1 MNQNKTIAI
10 LYYVCSISFLITAAV
25 NFAGELKSNAGF
37 IWLAVGVVWLVLGLQ
52 YKNKAKEEEAKSKKS
67 KKGKNGKN
75 AKDVKNAK
83 NAKTS
88 KPKKLK

>member
-37 IWLAVGVVWLVLGLQ
+37 IWLAVGVV
-52 YKNKAKEEEAKSKKS
+52 
-67 KKGKNGKN
+67 
-75 AKDVKNAK
+75 
-83 NAKTS
+83 
-88 KPKKLK
+88 